1 MRTLLLIVLALLV
14 AGCEGCASVPDYA
27 IASESAV
34 RIETPQ
40 DMVCSATAVGRFS
53 LLTARHCLSGSEGQI
68 TIDGKP
74 SSWKLIAEDG
84 KDHVL
89 IAVSLRQAAFATV
102 GPRPARGDVLVKYGN
117 AMGLKGLMIYGRV
130 AGYLADGSMLID
142 ATSYRGDSGSAV
154 FDSRGRIVGVVSAIG
169 GRDAFYLAVAFP
181 LAFSAADWE
190 RVS

>member
-1 MRTLLLIVLALLV
+1 MRAILLLLILLG
-14 AGCEGCASVPDYA
+14 AGCGCASVPDYSS
-27 IASESAV
+27 ASSSAV

-40 DMVCSATAVGRFS
+40 EMVCSATAVGRLT
-53 LLTARHCLSGSEGQI
+53 LLTARHCLSGTEGQI
-68 TIDGKP
+68 TIDGLP

-89 IAVSLRQAAFATV
+89 IAVSLHQDTFAMV
-102 GPRPARGDVLVKYGN
+102 GPKPARGDVLVKYGN

-130 AGYLADGSMLID
+130 AGYMADGSMLID